1 MKIIIDIADDVDCGE
16 ATLLMEDLRINVLEQ
31 EKYHHMFRDIKV
43 VPQ

>member
-1 MKIIIDIADDVDCGE
+1 MKIIIEIADDVLSNE